1 MTITGLILDF
11 PNLQQT
17 RGQMQLAWTWHAI
30 AAVLFIMG
38 SMGHIY
44 IGTLGMEGA
53 YGAMRNG
60 VVDEEWAREHH
71 AYWYEDVKAGRV
83 PGDRVSGDHRLP
95 ADRAAPHDGDGPVR
109 QQPA

>member
-1 MTITGLILDF
+1 
-11 PNLQQT
+11 
-17 RGQMQLAWTWHAI
+17 MQLAWTWHAI

-53 YGAMRNG
+53 YTAMRRG
-60 VVDEEWAREHH
+60 VVDEAWAREHH
-71 AYWYEDVKAGRV
+71 EYWYDDLKAGRIPSERV
-83 PGDRVSGDHRLP
+83 TPRGGDRPG
-95 ADRAAPHDGDGPVR
+95 G